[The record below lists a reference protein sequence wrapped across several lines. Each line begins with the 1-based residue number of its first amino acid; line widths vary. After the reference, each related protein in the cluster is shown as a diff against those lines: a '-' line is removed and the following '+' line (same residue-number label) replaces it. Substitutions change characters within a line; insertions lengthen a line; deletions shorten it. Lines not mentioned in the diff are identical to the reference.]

1 MTDRF
6 LINDV
11 ARLLRVSPESIRF
24 YEKKNI
30 VSPVRDNE
38 NGYRYFTQADI
49 RRLYDCRIYQ
59 SLGFSLTEII
69 EIFQSASAEKLEEM
83 LGKKE
88 KELELA
94 IEENTRALRRI
105 RRVSTAKEAI
115 DRCTGRFYIQDSPHS
130 LFAYHSE
137 FSQLDRKN
145 IGHRFWDCVS
155 DYYNLFVCAAVI
167 SPEIARDPQLPQKM
181 KCGFVVDYD
190 TGLNLGLTAEE
201 PVYELKPRRSVY
213 TTFHAEPIVTAEHL
227 APALAW
233 MEAHG
238 HKLTGDIICNTPKI
252 SFDQGV
258 DSRLYEVWLPIE
270 E

>member
-1 MTDRF
+1 MTARF

-11 ARLLRVSPESIRF
+11 ARLLRISSESIRF

-69 EIFQSASAEKLEEM
+69 EIFESASAEKLEDM
-83 LGKKE
+83 LGRKE
-88 KELELA
+88 QDLERAL
-94 IEENTRALRRI
+94 EENSRALRRI
-105 RRVSTAKEAI
+105 RRLNAAKENV
-115 DRCTGRFYIQDSPHS
+115 DRCTGRFYIQDSPHC
-130 LFAYHSE
+130 LFSYHSE
-137 FSQLDRKN
+137 YSQLDRKT
-145 IGHRFWDCVS
+145 IEHPFWDCVAE
-155 DYYNLFVCAAVI
+155 YYNLFICAAVI
-167 SPEIARDPQLPQKM
+167 SPEIAQDPELESKM
-181 KCGFVVDYD
+181 KCGFVIDCD
-190 TGLNLGLTAEE
+190 TGLGLGLTPEA

-213 TTFHAEPIVTAEHL
+213 TTFHAEPIVSAEHL

-238 HKLTGDIICNTPKI
+238 HKLAGDILCNAPKI
-252 SFDQGV
+252 SFDHGV
-258 DSRLYEVWLPIE
+258 DSRIYEVWLPIDD
-270 E
+270 